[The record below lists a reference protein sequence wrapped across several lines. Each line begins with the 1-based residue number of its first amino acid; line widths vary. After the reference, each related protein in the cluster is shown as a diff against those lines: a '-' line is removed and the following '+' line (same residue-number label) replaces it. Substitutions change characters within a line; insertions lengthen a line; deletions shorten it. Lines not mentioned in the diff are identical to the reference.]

1 MNNLQTQT
9 TQNTTDIN
17 NLTTQTTQ
25 NTTDIATNTTNIT
38 NLTTT
43 VNNLS
48 LNDLTDCTISNTIP
62 GDILTYD
69 SLTSTFQNKPKPT
82 YTLTSLTDV
91 NIVNPA
97 NESVVLYDQNT
108 DKFISQALTI
118 ETQNYFSSYTNTAL
132 VTFTNISG
140 FIPLF
145 SSIPNYITQLYGD
158 AFTIIDSTQLQI
170 NRAGTYEV
178 SISFQP
184 STNQTNIRMYVDNV
198 ITVVSGSA

>member
-9 TQNTTDIN
+9 TQNTTDIATN
-17 NLTTQTTQ
+17 TANITQ
-25 NTTDIATNTTNIT
+25 NTTDIN

-48 LNDLTDCTISNTIP
+48 LNNLTDCTISNP
-62 GDILTYD
+62 LSGDLITYD

-91 NIVNPA
+91 NISNPA

-158 AFTIIDSTQLQI
+158 AFTIINSTQLQI
-170 NRAGTYEV
+170 NRTGTYEI

-198 ITVVSGSA
+198 ITVVSG